1 MERERVGP
9 AGEVIVLD
17 VDEEEGL
24 GHREVRV
31 VSRELRVGG
40 HVPPAEVRLHRPLS
54 RSYCDEPM
62 PLQNWQSI
70 G

>member
-24 GHREVRV
+24 GHRELLGE
-31 VSRELRVGG
+31 REIRKVG
-40 HVPPAEVRLHRPLS
+40 V
-54 RSYCDEPM
+54 DECF
-62 PLQNWQSI
+62 
-70 G
+70 